1 MVGWRTSSIRREK
14 DLVKVA
20 VLAQLILGN
29 LHVALNEWHLN
40 RSYCA
45 SICSPP
51 IVHWMVLSTLWMLST
66 VRLYHQRDPI
76 FLPRLPG
83 LKKLHNK
90 LQTQKIPRNT
100 TKWWRVSMNFALHTY
115 VRCAEVSRFLDELW
129 TLILETEEMTHGLQ
143 KVGWKK
149 VDVSFHSSFWPY
161 LAHNNIHVWG
171 RSSFVNAFFWSDIF
185 SPVSSKFLFLSKRTT
200 SKFMLWCRSRT
211 SGFTTLVLVLSH
223 TSLTASSSRSHG
235 HVFLRIYSVSILAPY
250 LLAFSVTSKPTASFR
265 LAFSVTS
272 KPTASF
278 RFTEQ
283 RDIWYWED
291 RMSHVLVA
299 SLNLTMGS
307 RLSGVMI
314 SDAVCSYVLHT
325 PVVLQQ
331 ILLKQWCIQS
341 WIRDN
346 PKFHMMSRTVF

>member
-1 MVGWRTSSIRREK
+1 MICSILSNNAYIPQTISASIPVLCFLELMLIPDMVGWRTSSIRREK

-40 RSYCA
+40 KSYCA

-51 IVHWMVLSTLWMLST
+51 IVHWMAISTLWMLST
-66 VRLYHQRDPI
+66 VRPYHQRDPI

-171 RSSFVNAFFWSDIF
+171 RSSFVNAFFRSDIF
-185 SPVSSKFLFLSKRTT
+185 SPVFFSRFLFLSKRTA

-223 TSLTASSSRSHG
+223 TSQTVSSSRSHG
-235 HVFLRIYSVSILAPY
+235 HVFLRIYSVSILASY
-250 LLAFSVTSKPTASFR
+250 LLAFSVTSQPTASF
-265 LAFSVTS
+265 L
-272 KPTASF
+272 
-278 RFTEQ
+278 FTEQ
-283 RDIWYWED
+283 RDIWYLGI
-291 RMSHVLVA
+291 SVLPCVHMFCTRQWC
-299 SLNLTMGS
+299 SS
-307 RLSGVMI
+307 RSSWN
-314 SDAVCSYVLHT
+314 SDAFRVDT
-325 PVVLQQ
+325 
-331 ILLKQWCIQS
+331 W
-341 WIRDN
+341 
-346 PKFHMMSRTVF
+346 